1 MDVDVE
7 QEETGATWS
16 GSSWFCAAVAEA
28 AVDALTTT
36 TAEAVV
42 DVVAEVEAAVILFG
56 SSCFC
61 AAVVAAVAAS
71 AANSHLWESSTKDK

>member
-1 MDVDVE
+1 M
-7 QEETGATWS
+7 
-16 GSSWFCAAVAEA
+16 
-28 AVDALTTT
+28 DALTTT

-61 AAVVAAVAAS
+61 AAVVAAVASDIATAVAVVAVG
-71 AANSHLWESSTKDK
+71 AAVEADAEI